1 MLDVLGV
8 TDKYAVFAPITV
20 DHAFIHKLPVLLF
33 TNPSPMLAVRVAENP
48 YWVLPVYAV
57 NLHCPLV
64 PAAVEMTCVHQKN
77 ISEFEYKTEVKI
89 NMTCAARAYFLFI
102 PRG

>member
-8 TDKYAVFAPITV
+8 TDRYAVFAPITV
-20 DHAFIHKLPVLLF
+20 DHAFIHKLPVLPF

-57 NLHCPLV
+57 NFHCPLV
-64 PAAVEMTCVHQKN
+64 PALVGRIFLLRRQNSCGGRKSHFTQK
-77 ISEFEYKTEVKI
+77 IFPGLKI
-89 NMTCAARAYFLFI
+89 K
-102 PRG
+102 

>member
-8 TDKYAVFAPITV
+8 TDRYAVFAPITV
-20 DHAFIHKLPVLLF
+20 DHAFIHKLPVLPF

-57 NLHCPLV
+57 NFHLPLSS
-64 PAAVEMTCVHQKN
+64 AADN
-77 ISEFEYKTEVKI
+77 IVTI
-89 NMTCAARAYFLFI
+89 NCASVRF
-102 PRG
+102 PVC